1 MRFAARPVWL
11 ADEVFQSGLLPDR
24 SNYLLFVTA
33 HYTPTPSPFRLAD
46 HLRQRI
52 KEEGPITFRDWMEAA
67 LYDPQ
72 DGYYC
77 RPTERWGRAGDYR
90 TSPER
95 SPLFA
100 ATFARYFNTL
110 FEALERPA
118 HWIIAEAGSGEGQF
132 AEVVLDTLQQ
142 RFPEVFAATTYIV
155 DEISPASTAAAKVRL
170 ARFGNRVEFAH
181 LQQLKISEVGVIF
194 SNELLDAFPVHRVTV
209 SNGELRELYVALD
222 QGDKFAWLP
231 GPLSTPQLI
240 EYFNLVGVQLMN
252 EGQVAE
258 VNLAAPA
265 WLAEAA
271 AKFSRGYVVT
281 VDYGAEA
288 TELYHAP
295 ERRQG
300 TLRAFRRHEFRDP
313 LEDPGQNDLTTTVDW
328 THIRFVGERLGLEVV
343 EFQRQDQF
351 LLHAGLLDELELR
364 ADEAKD
370 EAAKISLRS
379 SAREMILPTGMAHSF
394 QVLVQKK

>member
-1 MRFAARPVWL
+1 MRFVAHPVWL
-11 ADEVFQSGLLPDR
+11 TDEVFQSGLLPDR
-24 SNYLLFVTA
+24 SNYLLFVTTP
-33 HYTPTPSPFRLAD
+33 YTPPPNPFRLAD

-52 KEEGPITFRDWMEAA
+52 KKEGPITFRDWMETA

-118 HWIIAEAGSGEGQF
+118 QWIIAEAGAGEGQF
-132 AEVVLDTLQQ
+132 AEVVLDTLHQ
-142 RFPEVFAATTYIV
+142 RFPEVFAATRYIV
-155 DEISPASTAAAKVRL
+155 DEVSPASTTAAKVRL
-170 ARFGNRVEFAH
+170 GRFGDRVEFAH
-181 LQQLKISEVGVIF
+181 LKQFKASEVGVIF

-209 SNGELRELYVALD
+209 DNGELRELYVALD
-222 QGDKFAWLP
+222 QADKFAWLA
-231 GPLSTPQLI
+231 GPLSTPQLA
-240 EYFNLVGVQLMN
+240 EYFKLVGVQLMN

-258 VNLAAPA
+258 VNLAAA
-265 WLAEAA
+265 SWLSEAA
-271 AKFSRGYVVT
+271 GRFLRGYLIT

-288 TELYHAP
+288 TELHNAP

-313 LEDPGQNDLTTTVDW
+313 LEEPGQNDLTTTVDW
-328 THIRFVGERLGLEVV
+328 THFRFVGERLGLKVV
-343 EFQRQDQF
+343 EFQRQDKF
-351 LLHAGLLDELELR
+351 LLHTGLLDELELR

-370 EAAKISLRS
+370 EAERAQLRAS
-379 SAREMILPTGMAHSF
+379 VRELILPAAMANSF